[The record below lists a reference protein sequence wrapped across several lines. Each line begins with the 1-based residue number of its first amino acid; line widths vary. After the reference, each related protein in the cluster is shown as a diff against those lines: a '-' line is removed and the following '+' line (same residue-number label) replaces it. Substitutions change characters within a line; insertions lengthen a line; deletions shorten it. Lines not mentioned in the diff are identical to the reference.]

1 MQVPSENG
9 LPSDMNNTG
18 HAGEIS
24 RNAPLTQ
31 RISSL
36 RELRLAREILA
47 AHEVDGTL
55 LGAVFATTSTPL
67 YELTPEERRAELE
80 LSRRYIRNLI
90 ELADR
95 PFYIEWV
102 AASDLG
108 DAHFAHVL
116 RRYNRIGIVKAPRSE
131 SVRFVG
137 VVVDGPHAL
146 EDVLESMTRSS
157 LVKLHC
163 VLAVPR
169 TPAEC
174 RHWADQDI
182 LWEYD
187 FIRRTHPYLELPEV
201 PGYYA

>member
-1 MQVPSENG
+1 MKVPSENG

-24 RNAPLTQ
+24 RNALMTQ
-31 RISSL
+31 RVSSL

-67 YELTPEERRAELE
+67 YKLTPEERRAEFE
-80 LSRRYIRNLI
+80 LSKRYVRDLI

-102 AASDLG
+102 ATSDLG
-108 DAHFAHVL
+108 DAHFAYV
-116 RRYNRIGIVKAPRSE
+116 VKSKSPRSE
-131 SVRFVG
+131 SIRFVG
-137 VVVDGPHAL
+137 VVVDGSHAL

-157 LVKLHC
+157 LVKLQC
-163 VLAVPR
+163 VLAVPC

-174 RHWADQDI
+174 RHWANQDI

-187 FIRRTHPYLELPEV
+187 FIRCTHPYLGLPEV
-201 PGYYA
+201 PGYYAWS

>member
-9 LPSDMNNTG
+9 LPSEMISTG
-18 HAGEIS
+18 YASEIN
-24 RNAPLTQ
+24 RNAPIA
-31 RISSL
+31 RRVSSL

-80 LSRRYIRNLI
+80 LSKRYICDLI
-90 ELADR
+90 ELANR
-95 PFYIEWV
+95 PFYIQWL

-108 DAHFAHVL
+108 DAHFAYVL
-116 RRYNRIGIVKAPRSE
+116 RRYGQIGIVKSALSE
-131 SVRFVG
+131 SVRSVG

-146 EDVLESMTRSS
+146 EGVLESMDRSS
-157 LVKLHC
+157 LVKLYC

-174 RHWADQDI
+174 RHWANQDI
-182 LWEYD
+182 LWDYG
-187 FIRRTHPYLELPEV
+187 FIRRTLPHLELPEV
-201 PGYYA
+201 PGYHA